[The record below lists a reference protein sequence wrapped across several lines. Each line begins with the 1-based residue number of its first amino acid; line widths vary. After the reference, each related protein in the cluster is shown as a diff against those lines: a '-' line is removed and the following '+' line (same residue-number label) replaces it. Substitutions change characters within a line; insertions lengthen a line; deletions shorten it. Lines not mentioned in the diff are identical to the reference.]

1 MKTYNNKWFTL
12 IELLIALT
20 IWMIVTVVV
29 FHFVV
34 DFRKQLYLTK
44 IKSQSQTNI
53 SIVNLQ
59 LWGMVKN
66 SYWID
71 YDQVDLSTDL
81 DKIVLYTDKLENN
94 TLSIYVKQDL
104 DNDISRIY
112 LSQWWQEIPLHS
124 TALFIE
130 EFNIEVSP
138 KSTGTFT
145 DIQPWVSMDIVA
157 RTRSP
162 LLQPTDDKYYDL
174 YNRSDS
180 HLKWRWVIRN
190 FVPSSIKN

>member
-29 FHFVV
+29 FNFVV

-81 DKIVLYTDKLENN
+81 DKIYLYTDKLENN

-130 EFNIEVSP
+130 EFNISISP
-138 KSTGTFT
+138 KSTGLFT
-145 DIQPWVSMDIVA
+145 DIQPWVSIDIVA

-162 LLQPTDDKYYDL
+162 LLQPIDDKYYDL

-190 FVPSSIKN
+190 FVPSSIRN